1 MHFFH
6 SLSLGSSSHWLLK
19 KSTMFILLVMSF
31 PLEFAR
37 FSTKRPLTEN
47 HVGITIPC
55 KGCQHS
61 Y

>member
-6 SLSLGSSSHWLLK
+6 LLSLGSSSHWLLK

-37 FSTKRPLTEN
+37 FSTKG
-47 HVGITIPC
+47 H
-55 KGCQHS
+55 
-61 Y
+61 